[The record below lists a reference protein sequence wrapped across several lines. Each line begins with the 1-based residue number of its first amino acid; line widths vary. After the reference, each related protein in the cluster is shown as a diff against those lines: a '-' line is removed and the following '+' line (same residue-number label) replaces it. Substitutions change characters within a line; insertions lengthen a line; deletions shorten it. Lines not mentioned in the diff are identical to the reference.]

1 MTSPGLY
8 CARGQIILY
17 KVLLSGFIIE
27 ISLAYKISFISSL
40 IYVREDKAGFYST

>member
-1 MTSPGLY
+1 MKSSGLY

-17 KVLLSGFIIE
+17 EVLLSGFITE

-40 IYVREDKAGFYST
+40 FDLLCQGG